1 MTTPVRRSLVAIA
14 LLISFARAFAG
25 QAQNAPAFDVVS
37 VKPSDAPNEQ
47 TTAIFVQPG
56 ARYTSI
62 NMTLRMLVKT
72 AYGVHDDQVAGGA
85 AWIATERF
93 DVTAKA
99 EGNPPGGVFRD
110 QARLMLRQVLADRF
124 KLVLHSERRE
134 IPIYALVVARTDGRL
149 GPQLA
154 RSDASECSGPTKA
167 VPTAPNTAE
176 PHP

>member
-47 TTAIFVQPG
+47 TASFVQPG
-56 ARYTSI
+56 ARYTAI

-93 DVTAKA
+93 DITAKA

-110 QARLMLRQVLADRF
+110 QARLMLRQALADRF
-124 KLVLHSERRE
+124 NLVLHSERRE